1 MWDDPKRHR
10 KVNECPPPN
19 RAIDTTVIP
28 DAIDQIF
35 DPISRCLDICI
46 YPQDQ
51 ALYNTTTGVQA
62 MPLTNRDVAESIMQ
76 RIDDRLGGK
85 HLNNDWQRERYVDI
99 CRMVIG
105 EIEISMNSVKEEL

>member
-1 MWDDPKRHR
+1 
-10 KVNECPPPN
+10 
-19 RAIDTTVIP
+19 
-28 DAIDQIF
+28 
-35 DPISRCLDICI
+35 
-46 YPQDQ
+46 
-51 ALYNTTTGVQA
+51 